1 MHLMKVNFQ
10 NQHLYDSDNIF
21 SVAEFSFMDIN
32 KAIIKN
38 FTLHI
43 GDKAGVKV
51 DGVLSELPG
60 EFTYEY
66 VSRNFKPL

>member
-1 MHLMKVNFQ
+1 MRFFNRPTLSFMYCPN
-10 NQHLYDSDNIF
+10 
-21 SVAEFSFMDIN
+21 VAIQFSFMDIN